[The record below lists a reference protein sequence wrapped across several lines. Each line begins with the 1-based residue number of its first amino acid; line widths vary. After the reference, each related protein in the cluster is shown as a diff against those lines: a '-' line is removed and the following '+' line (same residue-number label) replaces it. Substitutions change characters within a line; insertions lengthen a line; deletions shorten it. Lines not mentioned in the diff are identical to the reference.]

1 MSISENDYFAMV
13 NNIEQE
19 ENKNKPVYEY
29 ARNKNGDIEINTKSN
44 NDNLVLNDNKKETTL
59 NSMINEYENNLQKI
73 SIEIEMY
80 KIMYKDYKKEMYK
93 NYINSLNQKLMEE
106 NKKIKTLKKIKENIN
121 NG

>member
-13 NNIEQE
+13 NDIKQE

-29 ARNKNGDIEINTKSN
+29 ARNKNGNIEINTKSN
-44 NDNLVLNDNKKETTL
+44 NDNFVLNDNKKEIIL

>member
-29 ARNKNGDIEINTKSN
+29 ARNKNGNIEINTKSN
-44 NDNLVLNDNKKETTL
+44 NDNFVLNDNKKEIML

>member
-44 NDNLVLNDNKKETTL
+44 NDNFVLNDNKKETTS

>member
-29 ARNKNGDIEINTKSN
+29 ARNKNGDIKINTKSN
-44 NDNLVLNDNKKETTL
+44 NDNFVLNDNKKEIIL

>member
-13 NNIEQE
+13 NDIEQE

-29 ARNKNGDIEINTKSN
+29 ARNQNGNIEINTKSN
-44 NDNLVLNDNKKETTL
+44 NDNFVLNDNKKEIIL

>member
-1 MSISENDYFAMV
+1 MSISENDYFTMV

-44 NDNLVLNDNKKETTL
+44 NDNFVLNDNKKETTL

>member
-13 NNIEQE
+13 NDIEQE

-29 ARNKNGDIEINTKSN
+29 ARNKNGNIEINTKSN
-44 NDNLVLNDNKKETTL
+44 NDNFVLNDNKKEIIL

>member
-29 ARNKNGDIEINTKSN
+29 ARNKNGNIEINTKSN
-44 NDNLVLNDNKKETTL
+44 NDNFVLNDNKKEIIL

>member
-29 ARNKNGDIEINTKSN
+29 ARNKNGNIEINTKSN
-44 NDNLVLNDNKKETTL
+44 NDNFVLNDNKKETTL

-73 SIEIEMY
+73 SIEI
-80 KIMYKDYKKEMYK
+80 EMYK

>member
-19 ENKNKPVYEY
+19 ENKNKTVYEY

-44 NDNLVLNDNKKETTL
+44 NDNFVLNDNKKETTL

>member
-19 ENKNKPVYEY
+19 ENKNKTVYEY

-44 NDNLVLNDNKKETTL
+44 NDNFVLNDNKKETTS

>member
-44 NDNLVLNDNKKETTL
+44 NDNFVLNDNKKETTL